1 MVQIQNFK
9 QNRFGH
15 SVLVI
20 GIYLGLG
27 IWNLEF
33 KMVN

>member
-1 MVQIQNFK
+1 MIQIQNFK
-9 QNRFGH
+9 QNRFGR

-20 GIYLGLG
+20 GIYLEFG
-27 IWNLEF
+27 IWNLGF